1 MDLIYIQE
9 LDEEEG
15 IEQRFVEEQLVWKDV
30 EEGKILKAR
39 M

>member
-15 IEQRFVEEQLVWKDV
+15 IEQQRTISM
-30 EEGKILKAR
+30 EGRRGRKNT
-39 M
+39 